1 MKEPSGPA
9 GGKDGAPRALEDRLR
24 AHPRISQCVV
34 IGDGRKVIRGRVTLD
49 PEAIGPWKEKHGK
62 ESMSTAELAE
72 DADLIREIDAA
83 VAETNASVSRAE
95 AIKKYRILGT
105 DFTEETGHLPPS
117 LKVKR
122 NRVVKDFAAE
132 IEALYS

>member
-1 MKEPSGPA
+1 M
-9 GGKDGAPRALEDRLR
+9 
-24 AHPRISQCVV
+24 
-34 IGDGRKVIRGRVTLD
+34 
-49 PEAIGPWKEKHGK
+49 
-62 ESMSTAELAE
+62 AELAE

-95 AIKKYRILGT
+95 AIKKYRILDT
-105 DFTEETGHLPPS
+105 DFTEETGHLTPS

-122 NRVVKDFAAE
+122 NLVVKDFAAE